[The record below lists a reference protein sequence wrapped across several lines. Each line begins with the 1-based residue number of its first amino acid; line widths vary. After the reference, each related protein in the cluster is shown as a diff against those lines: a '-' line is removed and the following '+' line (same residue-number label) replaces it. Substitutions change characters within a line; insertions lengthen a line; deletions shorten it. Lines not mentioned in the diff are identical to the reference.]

1 MPSVIFMSSD
11 FKFNKELRESF
22 KEVKNEKGE
31 VIRQRSSTFVETQMK
46 DRLSKL
52 LEKETNIITQ
62 EFRAALKNNRKIDS
76 KKSVKVINNLENFY
90 KNAES
95 IIKSS
100 KIIIISDVDTRKL
113 FRKKITPGGVNRDT
127 FLARIDKVAEKNGL
141 VAKKYLLLYSYDIDK
156 VYKEDEFTKL
166 VSNTREQYVKS
177 SESGAGYMTQVD
189 KGDKSRFIEYNME
202 EALSSAPV
210 GVEEYKGVADVL
222 KKEEEASEEAVINDL
237 IKFQK
242 KAKENTKII
251 FNPTGNIVKDL
262 KIAIVNNL
270 LLKVKYV
277 SDKNTEE
284 LATGVRLIEPVA
296 LGQSKRTATK
306 GLALR
311 AWLKKGDTNNPK
323 DRPGWRFLYVA
334 NIKSIEF
341 TGDVFKYK
349 RPSYN
354 STGDKWMASIVA
366 IASFDTKRIYGKGRK
381 AEIYTSTVQRLTLLI
396 SEAPSKQ
403 ARTYV
408 RKLLEIKKNH
418 ESGKQ
423 VLGYAD
429 RELLYSY
436 FE

>member
-11 FKFNKELRESF
+11 FKFNKELSESF